1 MPPTSQARAATNYF
15 FLSVNNSCAP
25 KSWESL
31 FITPDGLI
39 EKRLVTDEPGV
50 MANLVDT
57 TKKYYDASRA
67 FRLDSIEGKWNS
79 GEAVEDPLSE
89 DRTVY

>member
-1 MPPTSQARAATNYF
+1 
-15 FLSVNNSCAP
+15 
-25 KSWESL
+25 
-31 FITPDGLI
+31 
-39 EKRLVTDEPGV
+39 